1 MLKQTTDASSKRE
14 LITIDHSTAA
24 FICQHIQTF
33 EKKQNELKRQRKSVG
48 LAGGIKR
55 TLGEIENNMRE
66 KKLTKVVGPQQ
77 VMCSL

>member
-1 MLKQTTDASSKRE
+1 MLKQTTDASTRRE

-24 FICQHIQTF
+24 FIIQTF

-66 KKLTKVVGPQQ
+66 KKLTKIVGPQQ
-77 VMCSL
+77 VTCSL